1 MPKRCRASCR
11 SRSGPG
17 RCGASSYPGS
27 SVATFRLLAGDG
39 GSIPPESPANFVPG
53 QLERPAARGGNRDP
67 TKPQADHPSGRQVA
81 HSTTEIHPGEKG
93 APPGPRTRT
102 PPGLLGSA
110 FLERRARAR
119 PATRAGRAPPSVR
132 TPHPLAALVTL
143 ILTTAGLGCVRED
156 SVLAPDPEVTFAAH
170 RAGERLVLDRLPSGA
185 RGALEPPGWPPVPD
199 EPTFVLR
206 AGGEVCAALWV
217 VGRSRVLV
225 RREVVTT
232 SPRIAE
238 VLSAWDDG
246 ALRLTLFQD
255 GGPTLGV
262 DHLARAEGAEAAL
275 VMRGAPLR
283 GTYRAAARDV
293 RGAPLG
299 WLRVRVE
306 PPAGPVYDG
315 VLPGAVGD
323 ALAAAAA
330 RALDGEVAW
339 IQTHPSGAR

>member
-1 MPKRCRASCR
+1 VR
-11 SRSGPG
+11 
-17 RCGASSYPGS
+17 
-27 SVATFRLLAGDG
+27 
-39 GSIPPESPANFVPG
+39 
-53 QLERPAARGGNRDP
+53 RPRP
-67 TKPQADHPSGRQVA
+67 H
-81 HSTTEIHPGEKG
+81 H
-93 APPGPRTRT
+93 
-102 PPGLLGSA
+102 GLVIQIA
-110 FLERRARAR
+110 IA
-119 PATRAGRAPPSVR
+119 
-132 TPHPLAALVTL
+132 AAL
-143 ILTTAGLGCVRED
+143 GCARQEAWV
-156 SVLAPDPEVTFAAH
+156 APDPAVTFAAH
-170 RAGERLVLDRLPSGA
+170 RAGDRLVLDRLPSGA
-185 RGALEPPGWPPVPD
+185 HGALEPPGWPHTPD

-330 RALDGEVAW
+330 LALDGEVAW
-339 IQTHPSGAR
+339 IQRHPSGAR